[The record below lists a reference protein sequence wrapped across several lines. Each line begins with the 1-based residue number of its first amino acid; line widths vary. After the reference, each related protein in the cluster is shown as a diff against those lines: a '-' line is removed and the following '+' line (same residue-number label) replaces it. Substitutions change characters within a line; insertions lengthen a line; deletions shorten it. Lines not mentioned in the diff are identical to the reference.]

1 MACTRVRF
9 LSYSLFLA
17 ARALSSG
24 AL

>member
-9 LSYSLFLA
+9 LSYFLFLA
-17 ARALSSG
+17 ARALSLG

>member
-9 LSYSLFLA
+9 LSYFLFLA